1 MLEARVQA
9 LMAELAGTAANNTW
23 LSDELE
29 REREEAHTQWAWS
42 TALTTLGILIWLFRW
57 GWAILAAHFP
67 RFPKRDP
74 LDRYVFVLPVK
85 VLLTAGPTNP
95 ISSWYIIHCLP

>member
-1 MLEARVQA
+1 VQA
-9 LMAELAGTAANNTW
+9 LVAELAGSAANNTW

-42 TALTTLGILIWLFRW
+42 TALTILGILIWLFRW

-74 LDRYVFVLPVK
+74 LDRYVFILYLYQSYQ
-85 VLLTAGPTNP
+85 LLGPLIPFTLG
-95 ISSWYIIHCLP
+95 W

>member
-1 MLEARVQA
+1 VQA
-9 LMAELAGTAANNTW
+9 LVAELAGSAANNTW

-74 LDRYVFVLPVK
+74 LDRYAFILYLYQSYQ
-85 VLLTAGPTNP
+85 LLDPLIPFTLG
-95 ISSWYIIHCLP
+95 W

>member
-1 MLEARVQA
+1 
-9 LMAELAGTAANNTW
+9 MAELAGTAANNTW

-42 TALTTLGILIWLFRW
+42 TALTTLGVLIWLFRW

-74 LDRYVFVLPVK
+74 LDRYISLYFTCN
-85 VLLTAGPTNP
+85 VLLTTRP
-95 ISSWYIIHCLP
+95 INSHVQLVPYPPFTLGW